1 MNASSG
7 ATAYFERRLGDP
19 NFGNA
24 RDARKLFEGMRKAQ
38 AQRLRI
44 LGRIP
49 TAEELQLLVPDDLI
63 AATEL

>member
-1 MNASSG
+1 M
-7 ATAYFERRLGDP
+7 GDP